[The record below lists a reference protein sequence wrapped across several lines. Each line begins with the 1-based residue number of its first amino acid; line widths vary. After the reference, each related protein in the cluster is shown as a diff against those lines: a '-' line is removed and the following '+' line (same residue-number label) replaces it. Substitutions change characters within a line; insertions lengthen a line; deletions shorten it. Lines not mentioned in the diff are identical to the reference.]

1 MIKGYQESKVQRF
14 ELNTEKRP
22 EQLEKLKEEAE
33 KKIQEETAFK
43 TYYRPMPTFD
53 HTQTE
58 IKMNAAT
65 ILKEE
70 AIIKRSKQEEED
82 YLKQIEMNMRDS
94 SEFEKWKKQMQD
106 KDSLE
111 KLELQERSK

>member
-1 MIKGYQESKVQRF
+1 MKDYQESKVQRF
-14 ELNTEKRP
+14 DLQTEKRP
-22 EQLEKLKEEAE
+22 ENLEKLMEEAE
-33 KKIQEETAFK
+33 RKIQEETAFK
-43 TYYRPMPTFD
+43 TYFRPMPTFD
-53 HTQTE
+53 HSQAE

-94 SEFEKWKKQMQD
+94 AEFEKWKKQMQD

-111 KLELQERSK
+111 QLELQERSK